1 MATSQGRDTTAWE
14 GGSLPE
20 LLSFLAEASL
30 SARIEAV
37 DASSATAGSD
47 TARSRVGLIDVVAG
61 GVAEAE
67 SAGKQ
72 GDDAV
77 AALAKRDGTHFRVEL
92 RLPNAS
98 GTLDPAGDREGSLA
112 TRSVAAIMRYCEEFV
127 LSCALVLEQ
136 KGEVA
141 RIVYRRGEIT
151 ATLVDGA
158 DAPQRL
164 PDVMGWVEGTFHID
178 VVAPEVPRRA
188 RFGTPAS
195 SAAVANPTK
204 KAGVEVPTL
213 FGYPAPGAKPAPPPP
228 GPGPDAPITV
238 AGPRLGERPTPKV
251 PLAAVTPDPG
261 STRPTPRAPLAATS
275 RSATP
280 TAPIR
285 LTALVP
291 TTKTRPPV
299 APATMPGAVPS
310 QLTHASP
317 RTSELRLPETGFLAQ
332 PVIVHVFVGVAL
344 GLLAVAGYW
353 AYLRSG
359 GTPLQLAWPPINS

>member
-14 GGSLPE
+14 GGSLPD

-30 SARIEAV
+30 SARIEAS
-37 DASSATAGSD
+37 DAPTSGN
-47 TARSRVGLIDVVAG
+47 RVGHIDVVAG

-67 SAGKQ
+67 AAGKQ

-92 RLPNAS
+92 RLPNPS
-98 GTLDPAGDREGSLA
+98 GTLDPPGDREGSLA

-136 KGEVA
+136 KDEVA

-164 PDVMGWVEGTFHID
+164 PDVMGWVEGRFHID

-188 RFGTPAS
+188 RIGTPAS
-195 SAAVANPTK
+195 SPAAAK

-213 FGYPAPGAKPAPPPP
+213 FGYPTPGAKPAPTPASVPA
-228 GPGPDAPITV
+228 APITV

-251 PLAAVTPDPG
+251 PLAVVTPDPV
-261 STRPTPRAPLAATS
+261 SNRPTPRTPSSAVAS
-275 RSATP
+275 RIATP

-285 LTALVP
+285 LTAIVA
-291 TTKTRPPV
+291 TTKTRPPITG
-299 APATMPGAVPS
+299 AAMPGAVPTRPS
-310 QLTHASP
+310 HSGFP

-353 AYLRSG
+353 AYLRTG
-359 GTPLQLAWPPINS
+359 GTPLPLAWPPLNG